1 VPLLIDELRDDVA
14 NLSQLFGP
22 SGHEDPVIAE
32 FLARA
37 GSQGLAAAAD
47 RLGNVVVRARPAEPG
62 WPTVAVSAHLDE
74 VGFIV
79 SEVGNGWVR
88 VNRVGGVHDQV
99 MAGQLVEFRTGA
111 GQVVPGHVS
120 VTSAHLAAP
129 DALGRAIRVED
140 ARVDLLIPTAAEI
153 AQTGLSP
160 GTPGVFAGPFHQRG
174 SLVRAKALD
183 DRAGLAALLALL
195 RGAADLPPGPGLTV
209 IASVQEEFTLRA
221 GITAA
226 AAAQPDILICVDI
239 TPVPGFDASAGEP
252 VLGAGPLLQRY
263 SRGKSGGGLIPNPRL
278 AGYITRVAAAHGI
291 PLIQH
296 TLDGGLT
303 DGSYMQFAAGGIPVI
318 DLTFGVR
325 NAHTAVEVADL
336 RDLESLVR
344 LLAHV
349 VADLRPDTD
358 FARG

>member
-1 VPLLIDELRDDVA
+1 LLTDLLRDDIA
-14 NLSQLFGP
+14 HLSQLFGP
-22 SGHEDPVIAE
+22 SGHEDPVIAG
-32 FLARA
+32 FLAEVRK
-37 GSQGLAAAAD
+37 QGFSAAPD

-79 SEVGNGWVR
+79 SEIGNGWVR

-99 MAGQLVEFRTGA
+99 MAGQLVQFRTDG

-120 VTSAHLAAP
+120 VNSAHLAAP
-129 DALGRAIRVED
+129 DSLGRSIRVED
-140 ARVDLLIPTAAEI
+140 ACVDLLIPSAVEI
-153 AQTGLSP
+153 AQAGLSP
-160 GTPGVFAGPFHQRG
+160 GTPGAFVGPFHQRG
-174 SLVRAKALD
+174 NLVRAKALD
-183 DRAGLAALLALL
+183 DRAGLAVVLALL
-195 RGAADLPPGPGLTV
+195 RSLPDLPPGPGLTV
-209 IASVQEEFTLRA
+209 IATVQEEFSLRG

-226 AAAQPDILICVDI
+226 AAAKPDILICVDI
-239 TPVPGFDASAGEP
+239 TPAPSLADEPGQQL
-252 VLGAGPLLQRY
+252 LGAGPVLQRY

-278 AGYITRVAAAHGI
+278 AGFITSIAAAHGI

-303 DGSYMQFAAGGIPVI
+303 DGSYMQYAAGGIPVI

-325 NAHTAVEVADL
+325 NAHTAIEVADL
-336 RDLESLVR
+336 RDLAMLVR
-344 LLAHV
+344 LLGYLLAG
-349 VADLRPDTD
+349 LQPGSD

>member
-1 VPLLIDELRDDVA
+1 MDLLRDDIA
-14 NLSQLFGP
+14 TLTQLFGP
-22 SGHEDPVIAE
+22 SGHEDTVIAE
-32 FLARA
+32 FLAHIRKL
-37 GSQGLAAAAD
+37 GFNTTAD

-62 WPTVAVSAHLDE
+62 WPTLAVSAHLDE

-99 MAGQLVEFRTGA
+99 MAGQLLEFRTTG
-111 GQVVPGHVS
+111 GEIMQGHVS
-120 VTSAHLAAP
+120 VNSAHLSTP
-129 DALGRAIRVED
+129 DALGSAIRVED
-140 ARVDLLIPTAAEI
+140 AHVDLLIRSVEELVQA
-153 AQTGLSP
+153 GLSP
-160 GTPGVFAGPFHQRG
+160 GVPAVFAGPFHQRG

-183 DRAGLAALLALL
+183 DRAGLAVILALL
-195 RGAADLPPGPGLTV
+195 RSVPDLPPGPGLTV
-209 IASVQEEFTLRA
+209 IATVQEEFALRA

-226 AAAQPDILICVDI
+226 AAAKPDILICIDI
-239 TPVPGFDASAGEP
+239 TPTASIAADAGQQL
-252 VLGAGPLLQRY
+252 LGAGPVLQRY

-278 AGYITRVAAAHGI
+278 AGYITSVAAAHGI

-303 DGSYMQFAAGGIPVI
+303 DGSYMQYAAGGIPVI

-325 NAHTAVEVADL
+325 NAHTAIEVADL
-336 RDLESLVR
+336 QDLAMLVR
-344 LLAHV
+344 LLGRLMASLQQ
-349 VADLRPDTD
+349 DSD

>member
-1 VPLLIDELRDDVA
+1 MDLLRDDIA
-14 NLSQLFGP
+14 NLTQLFGP
-22 SGHEDPVIAE
+22 SGHEDLVIAE
-32 FLARA
+32 FLAQVRK
-37 GSQGLAAAAD
+37 QGFGAATD

-88 VNRVGGVHDQV
+88 VNRVGVHDQV
-99 MAGQLVEFRTGA
+99 MAGQLLAFRTRSGEF
-111 GQVVPGHVS
+111 VPGHVS
-120 VTSAHLAAP
+120 VNSAHLSTP
-129 DALGRAIRVED
+129 NALSSAIRVED
-140 ARVDLLIPTAAEI
+140 AHVDLLLPSGEEI
-153 AQTGLSP
+153 ARAGLSP

-174 SLVRAKALD
+174 SLIRAKALD
-183 DRAGLAALLALL
+183 DRAGLAAVLALL
-195 RGAADLPPGPGLTV
+195 RSVPDLPPGPGLTV
-209 IASVQEEFTLRA
+209 IATAQEEFTLRA
-221 GITAA
+221 GVTAA
-226 AAAQPDILICVDI
+226 AAAQPDVLICVDI
-239 TPVPGFDASAGEP
+239 TPAPSVATETGQR
-252 VLGAGPLLQRY
+252 VLGVGPVLQRY

-278 AGYITRVAAAHGI
+278 ADYITRVAAAREI

-303 DGSYMQFAAGGIPVI
+303 DGSYMQYAAGGIPVI

-336 RDLESLVR
+336 HDLELLVR
-344 LLAHV
+344 LLTHV
-349 VADLRPDTD
+349 VASLRPETD

>member
-1 VPLLIDELRDDVA
+1 MDLLRDDIA
-14 NLSQLFGP
+14 YLTQLFGP

-32 FLARA
+32 FLAQVRK
-37 GSQGLAAAAD
+37 QGFGATAD

-79 SEVGNGWVR
+79 SEIGNGWVR

-99 MAGQLVEFRTGA
+99 MAGQLLEFRTDDGELV
-111 GQVVPGHVS
+111 QGHVS
-120 VTSAHLAAP
+120 VNSAHLSTP
-129 DALGRAIRVED
+129 DTLGTAIRVED
-140 ARVDLLIPTAAEI
+140 AHVDLLIPSAEEVTQ
-153 AQTGLSP
+153 AGLSP
-160 GTPGVFAGPFHQRG
+160 GAPGVFAGPFHQRG

-183 DRAGLAALLALL
+183 DRAGLAVLLALL
-195 RGAADLPPGPGLTV
+195 RSVPDLPPGPGLTV
-209 IASVQEEFTLRA
+209 IATVQEEFALRA

-226 AAAQPDILICVDI
+226 AAAKPDLLICVDI
-239 TPVPGFDASAGEP
+239 TPTANVAEAGQQL
-252 VLGAGPLLQRY
+252 LGAGPVLQRY

-278 AGYITRVAAAHGI
+278 AGYITKVAAARGI

-303 DGSYMQFAAGGIPVI
+303 DGSYMQYAAGGIPVI

-336 RDLESLVR
+336 HDLAILVR
-344 LLAHV
+344 LLGYLLASLQQ
-349 VADLRPDTD
+349 DSD